1 MFNSFHIQTSAIRS
15 DHFFLVLIQGTN
27 QNYYVRALKEMFPV
41 FTVENV
47 QTRHKGLKCCG
58 YIGYNR
64 ATRYKHKM
72 DANVVQQKAVECTV
86 ENVHF

>member
-41 FTVENV
+41 FTAENV
-47 QTRHKGLKCCG
+47 QTRYKGL
-58 YIGYNR
+58 
-64 ATRYKHKM
+64 
-72 DANVVQQKAVECTV
+72 
-86 ENVHF
+86 